1 VEEHQWHR
9 SVSRR
14 TVLSDDI
21 ESRDL
26 VTRLRLANDRIR
38 RLREDVDSADNVI
51 RFRVERHVEAAEET
65 VGDLNVRATDMPV
78 PASYGRRLFERGL
91 RGLEFEIVSAEAKLE
106 AARAEEQDDAR
117 GFVRASG
124 RAMSAQ
130 RSALRAET
138 AGDLDD
144 LTRDAGSADDSP
156 SEPLTGGAG
165 PGPAGSV
172 DPGRRSSAEEDEATP
187 SGNEGED
194 EGKGGAHMA
203 LSDMLSELAQRAR
216 EAEDRARSA
225 STEAKDKVRQRAD
238 EASVS
243 AHQKA
248 DELKQQSDA
257 ARQQASDRWG
267 DVHKDWATHV
277 DKVHAKFA
285 EVKAKQDRAWSQM
298 DADAAADDA
307 RAACSFAL
315 AAVEEAESATLD
327 AILAQMEA
335 DDAASRT

>member
-1 VEEHQWHR
+1 M
-9 SVSRR
+9 
-14 TVLSDDI
+14 
-21 ESRDL
+21 
-26 VTRLRLANDRIR
+26 
-38 RLREDVDSADNVI
+38 DSADNVI

-65 VGDLNVRATDMPV
+65 AGDLNVRTTDMPV
-78 PASYGRRLFERGL
+78 PASYERRLFERRL

-124 RAMSAQ
+124 RARSAQ
-130 RSALRAET
+130 RSVLRAET
-138 AGDLDD
+138 APALDEH
-144 LTRDAGSADDSP
+144 S
-156 SEPLTGGAG
+156 
-165 PGPAGSV
+165 
-172 DPGRRSSAEEDEATP
+172 RRSSAGDDEATP

-248 DELKQQSDA
+248 DELKQRSDA
-257 ARQQASDRWG
+257 AQQQASDRWG
-267 DVHKDWATHV
+267 AVHQDWARHV
-277 DKVHAKFA
+277 DKVQAKFA

-307 RAACSFAL
+307 RAACSFAI

>member
-1 VEEHQWHR
+1 M
-9 SVSRR
+9 
-14 TVLSDDI
+14 
-21 ESRDL
+21 
-26 VTRLRLANDRIR
+26 
-38 RLREDVDSADNVI
+38 DSADNVI
-51 RFRVERHVEAAEET
+51 RFRVERHVEAVEET
-65 VGDLNVRATDMPV
+65 LGDLNVRATDMPV
-78 PASYGRRLFERGL
+78 PASYERRLFERRL

-138 AGDLDD
+138 AGDLDEH
-144 LTRDAGSADDSP
+144 TRDTDGSAGASP
-156 SEPLTGGAG
+156 SEPLTGGTG
-165 PGPAGSV
+165 PGPDGSV

-203 LSDMLSELAQRAR
+203 LSDMLSELAQRAL

-248 DELKQQSDA
+248 DELKQRSDA
-257 ARQQASDRWG
+257 AQQQASDRWG
-267 DVHKDWATHV
+267 DVHQDWAKHV

-307 RAACSFAL
+307 RAACSFAI

-335 DDAASRT
+335 DDTASRT